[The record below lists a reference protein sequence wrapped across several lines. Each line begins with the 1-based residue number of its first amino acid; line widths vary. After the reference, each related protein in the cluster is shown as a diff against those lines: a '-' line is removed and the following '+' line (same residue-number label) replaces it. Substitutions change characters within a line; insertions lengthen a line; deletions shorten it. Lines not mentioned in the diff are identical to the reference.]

1 MKKFF
6 LLIMTAFMVSGML
19 TLSAQ
24 EAKPAVK
31 IYTPEANAKEDISK
45 AVAKAKADGKHVM
58 VQIGGNWCPWCILF
72 HKYINEEA
80 DIKKFVEDNYVFMLL
95 NYSQENKNAELMAKY
110 NNPGRMGYP
119 VFLILNGDGQLIH
132 TQDSGLLEEGKGYNK
147 TKVLTFFKNWTVA
160 AVDPKNVR

>member
-1 MKKFF
+1 MKK
-6 LLIMTAFMVSGML
+6 LI
-19 TLSAQ
+19 TLITTIILVIGIQSISAQ
-24 EAKPAVK
+24 EVKQVVK
-31 IYTPEANAKEDISK
+31 IYNPEANAKEDISK
-45 AVAKAKADGKHVM
+45 AVEKAKAEGKHVM
-58 VQIGGNWCPWCILF
+58 VQIGGNWCSWCLLF

-80 DIKKFVEDNYVFMLL
+80 DIKETIEDNFVFMLL

-147 TKVLTFFKNWTVA
+147 TKVMTFLKNWTKA
-160 AVDPKNVR
+160 AVDPKNIK